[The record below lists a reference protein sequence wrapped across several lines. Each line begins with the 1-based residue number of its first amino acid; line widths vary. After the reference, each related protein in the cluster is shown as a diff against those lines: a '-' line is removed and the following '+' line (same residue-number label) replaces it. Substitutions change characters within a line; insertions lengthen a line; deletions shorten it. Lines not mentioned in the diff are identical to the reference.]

1 MADLGSVGRVE
12 CDTCAGV
19 SMSRLLDPT
28 NCVIDD
34 EQRLPGR
41 RLQALAMQQRR
52 DAVREVRSAD

>member
-1 MADLGSVGRVE
+1 
-12 CDTCAGV
+12 
-19 SMSRLLDPT
+19 LDPT

-52 DAVREVRSAD
+52 DAVREVRSAG